1 MPPKVLSF
9 GGILFM
15 RRIIYFNKQR
25 EDYSIKG
32 YATLLTKSL
41 H

>member
-1 MPPKVLSF
+1 MPPKDNTF
-9 GGILFM
+9 GGIAFYEKDYLF
-15 RRIIYFNKQR
+15 NEQG
-25 EDYSIKG
+25 EGYSIKG

>member
-9 GGILFM
+9 GGIAFYEKDY
-15 RRIIYFNKQR
+15 YFNEQR
-25 EDYSIKG
+25 EGYSIKG